1 MSSTADKS
9 PPSDVNK
16 ESLASRPEEKQQVQ
30 TEQKTPPFDTNENS
44 KNKIGSQN
52 NKWILSIITIQIVL
66 IVLIGLLGMIYAK
79 MHNIPT
85 ISDFIFS
92 QDITGFGEAVA
103 NYNFVGVGP
112 ENPEPSLMAVLYEVL
127 IMSFAGILA
136 RQEYYLTQIV
146 IRRKETR
153 PLELISRLIGELAMG
168 AAIAVAVV
176 AFLWSTQFVNM
187 TLRTA
192 DIAAI
197 VAISFILGFY
207 HEDTRRLLGK
217 FRDRISGTANE
228 AKKDL

>member
-1 MSSTADKS
+1 MD
-9 PPSDVNK
+9 NK
-16 ESLASRPEEKQQVQ
+16 TKP
-30 TEQKTPPFDTNENS
+30 
-44 KNKIGSQN
+44 QN
-52 NKWILSIITIQIVL
+52 YKWILSIITIQIVL
-66 IVLIGLLGMIYAK
+66 IVLIVILGMTYSK

-85 ISDFIFS
+85 ILDFMFS
-92 QDITGFGEAVA
+92 QDTTEFGEAVA

-112 ENPEPSLMAVLYEVL
+112 ENPEPSLIAVLYEVL
-127 IMSFAGILA
+127 IMSFVGILA
-136 RQEYYLTQIV
+136 RQEYYLTQTV

-153 PLELISRLIGELAMG
+153 PLELVSRLIGELAMG

-207 HEDTRRLLGK
+207 HEDTRRLLAK
-217 FRDRISGTANE
+217 FRDRISVTASE
-228 AKKDL
+228 TKKDEEVK